1 MSGLLNTF
9 NVVKRGMQAQQTALH
24 VVSHNIANA
33 NTEGYSVQRAI
44 LKTTQPFG
52 MPSLT
57 TAAEPG
63 QVGTGVKVDSIT
75 RSRDEFLDY
84 YIRKETSTLE
94 NYKAREQFLSEIE
107 TIFTEPSD
115 TGIATLLSRFWDA
128 WQGLATNPE
137 SQTARE
143 LVRSNSEALCH
154 GIKHNYT
161 QLEDLEVNISDL
173 MQNQVFEVSSIIT
186 QITDLNEQIKAVTI
200 GGKNPNDLMDRRDLL
215 LEKLSERFAIE
226 TKKTDYNGII
236 VYAKIGDNGT
246 DKVEIISDSK
256 ITNKIHFV
264 NDITWVDN
272 TLGNISKK
280 DFPKTFQFDQIPSSI
295 KLNYY
300 ENGDINKNK
309 TIEINIA
316 NVDELKNY
324 FNVEVTND
332 TVKILNIM
340 PHTIAEDTDGNISPI
355 NLYNGSLKGLES
367 LSYEINDYKKQ
378 LNNLARGVAIAVNT
392 IHSGNTEDG
401 NGINFF
407 NSEAEISDVAAKIIT
422 IHDEI
427 KTNLDNINAGLPNT
441 NIGNGERALLLG
453 QLRNTRFKLLELTG
467 REDFAKS
474 VGISFTKGDANYFK
488 LTSNNSGTTID
499 NYFKATIAQLGVSN
513 QEATR
518 MVKNQENLLDQLT
531 IRRESV
537 SGVSIDEEMT
547 NMLQFQRAYEAN
559 AKMISV
565 IDELLNV
572 VVNGLIK

>member
-161 QLEDLEVNISDL
+161 QLEDLEVNIADL
-173 MQNQVFEVSSIIT
+173 MQNQVFEVSSILT
-186 QITDLNEQIKAVTI
+186 QIKDLNEQIKAVTI

-236 VYAKIGDNGT
+236 VYAKTGDNGT
-246 DKVEIISDSK
+246 DRVEIISDSK
-256 ITNKIHFV
+256 ISGKIHFV
-264 NDITWVDN
+264 NDISFD
-272 TLGNISKK
+272 GISKK
-280 DFPKTFQFDQIPSSI
+280 DFPKTLELSQIPSTI
-295 KLNYY
+295 KINYF

-309 TIEINIA
+309 TIEINI
-316 NVDELKNY
+316 NEPQDLKNY
-324 FNVEVTND
+324 FNVEITND
-332 TVKILNIM
+332 YVKILNIM
-340 PHTIAEDTDGNISPI
+340 PHTLVEDADENISSI
-355 NLYNGSLKGLES
+355 NLFNGSLKGLES

-378 LNNLARGVAIAVNT
+378 LNNLAKGLAIAVNT
-392 IHSGNTEDG
+392 IHSGSIDDG

-407 NSEAEISDVAAKIIT
+407 NSEAEKSDIAAKIIT
-422 IHDEI
+422 IDDSI
-427 KTNLDNINAGLPNT
+427 KTNLDNINAGKPDT

-453 QLRNTRFKLLELTG
+453 QLRNTRFKLLELTN
-467 REDFAKS
+467 RQDFVDS
-474 VGISFTKGDANYFK
+474 VGISFTVGDPNYFK